1 MNKREVIIDAAK
13 ALFRIGIYLYDKRQ
27 KRKEEKENEKR
38 GWRVLFSIIILV
50 TWRRTAE
57 KSAVRFS

>member
-1 MNKREVIIDAAK
+1 MNKREVIIDTAK

-38 GWRVLFSIIILV
+38 G
-50 TWRRTAE
+50 
-57 KSAVRFS
+57 